1 VRGSAPAG
9 EPAYDVRVLAENLPL
24 APVPP
29 PAREATAPDPSPAW
43 PGAAWL
49 RAGILALCLIGA
61 GVFGVRWW
69 LHARVRVT
77 TDNAF
82 VEGHVA
88 YVSPR
93 VAGNVVAVHV
103 DDNQHVRA
111 GDLLVR
117 LDPAEFEATV
127 ARLRAEV
134 EKARN
139 RVAEAHATIESL
151 EAERKV
157 AEVELW
163 RARQEADRVAA
174 LHDRGAASAKQ
185 NEQAVAERD
194 AAAARIRAIE
204 RRAAAARAL
213 IQNEA
218 SVRSAEAALQQA
230 ELDLEHTRVVAP
242 FDGVVGRRSV
252 EVGENVAKG
261 RALLALASDER
272 TWVIANFKET
282 QIEEMEIGDRA
293 EIHVD
298 AFPDH
303 VWYGRVE
310 SIAPATGATFALI
323 PPDNA
328 SGNFTKVVQRVPVKI
343 SIERREPPIA
353 DTVAGVGAG
362 TPERASLSEHLPV
375 GLSVEA
381 SVVVR

>member
-1 VRGSAPAG
+1 LADRAP
-9 EPAYDVRVLAENLPL
+9 
-24 APVPP
+24 
-29 PAREATAPDPSPAW
+29 
-43 PGAAWL
+43 L
-49 RAGILALCLIGA
+49 RIAILAVCLLAGGA
-61 GVFGVRWW
+61 LGLRWW
-69 LHARVRVT
+69 LHARARVT

-93 VAGNVVAVHV
+93 VAGSVLEVLV
-103 DDNQHVRA
+103 DDNQHVHA

-117 LDPAEFEATV
+117 LDPADFEATA
-127 ARLRAEV
+127 ARLRAEL
-134 EKARN
+134 EEARN
-139 RVAEAHATIESL
+139 RVAEARATVEAL

-163 RARQEADRVAA
+163 RASQEAERVAA
-174 LHDRGAASAKQ
+174 MLRTGAASAKQ
-185 NEQAVAERD
+185 NESAVAERD
-194 AAAARIRAIE
+194 AAAARIRALE
-204 RRAAAARAL
+204 RRAAAAQAL
-213 IQNEA
+213 IRNEVP
-218 SVRSAEAALQQA
+218 VRSAEAGLRQA
-230 ELDLEHTRVVAP
+230 ELDLAYASVVAP

-252 EVGENVAKG
+252 EVGENVARG
-261 RALLALASDER
+261 RPLLAIASDEQA
-272 TWVIANFKET
+272 WVVANFKET
-282 QIEEMEIGDRA
+282 QLEQMEVGDPA
-293 EIHVD
+293 EIRVD

-343 SIERREPPIA
+343 AIERREPPVPA
-353 DTVAGVGAG
+353 FEHNGNRRPLGD
-362 TPERASLSEHLPV
+362 HLPV